1 MQSLIYPTGFP
12 VNEAGLTSYLETLGG
27 QLSKDQGK
35 PGEPYSGYGFMDSNG
50 LMISIVIYIPTEQ
63 ETKELY
69 ELLASVRTPYLADA
83 VVEDAVREAGK
94 QYLEGRC
101 NLEEAV
107 EEIEE
112 KLAIY
117 MSEQR

>member
-1 MQSLIYPTGFP
+1 MVQMSVYVPT
-12 VNEAGLTSYLETLGG
+12 V
-27 QLSKDQGK
+27 
-35 PGEPYSGYGFMDSNG
+35 
-50 LMISIVIYIPTEQ
+50 Q

-69 ELLASVRTPYLADA
+69 DLLSSVRTPYLSDA

-101 NLEEAV
+101 SLEEAV
-107 EEIEE
+107 EFVQK

-117 MSEQR
+117 MSE